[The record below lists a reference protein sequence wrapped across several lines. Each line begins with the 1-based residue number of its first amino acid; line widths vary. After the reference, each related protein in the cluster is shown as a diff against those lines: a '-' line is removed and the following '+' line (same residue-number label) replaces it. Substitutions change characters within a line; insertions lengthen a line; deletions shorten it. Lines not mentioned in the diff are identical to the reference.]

1 VLKVLGPH
9 ELDKY
14 SRNAAFVNKS
24 RIFFDLETYYTFLYH
39 RSIFYRCYTTLI
51 YKAVYSGNVH
61 GIVELPTGCPTSC
74 PLSDTSGNP
83 RGRAYG
89 VPIGGTYWR
98 YLSEPTKLGK
108 CDSHMTLALRP
119 VNTCRTPHD
128 FVWWMWPF
136 ALFSSTQSK
145 THGHASEE
153 WHQRRAAG
161 NPQAGEIALADLM
174 ELGYS
179 NPQEKTCNWTY
190 WTLSMTSL
198 FYLLCLFG
206 VYYINVA
213 GYTPQMWAPAT
224 LHHSSAEAL
233 PTLCSLIFAF
243 WWTLSPLNWNVLFS
257 LSSKWNWNYGYFP
270 ANVFTFQQM
279 ALGERWYSNWIIKDL
294 DLEYHL
300 SPSYPAKLV
309 IG

>member
-1 VLKVLGPH
+1 MLKVLGPH

-51 YKAVYSGNVH
+51 YKAAYSGNVH

-108 CDSHMTLALRP
+108 CDSHMTLA
-119 VNTCRTPHD
+119 
-128 FVWWMWPF
+128 
-136 ALFSSTQSK
+136 
-145 THGHASEE
+145 SEE

-179 NPQEKTCNWTY
+179 NPQEKTCN
-190 WTLSMTSL
+190 
-198 FYLLCLFG
+198 
-206 VYYINVA
+206 
-213 GYTPQMWAPAT
+213 
-224 LHHSSAEAL
+224 
-233 PTLCSLIFAF
+233 
-243 WWTLSPLNWNVLFS
+243 
-257 LSSKWNWNYGYFP
+257 
-270 ANVFTFQQM
+270 
-279 ALGERWYSNWIIKDL
+279 
-294 DLEYHL
+294 
-300 SPSYPAKLV
+300 
-309 IG
+309 